1 MDIINDNEAKLY
13 KHFLTSSL
21 GSAMVMSIYTMA
33 DAVAIG
39 KGVGPLGLSALN
51 ITTPLLCVLISSSL
65 LFGIGGA
72 SLMSIQYGQGQTE
85 KGNRIFTSSCIGI
98 LIFTAIYWVI
108 YGVFMDRLISLLGG
122 TPAIYDYV
130 YSYMKWV
137 LRFLPV
143 LLLANFMSC
152 FVRNDNNPRLSMA
165 AVIGGGV
172 LNVFLDWLFVFPL
185 KMGMGGAALA
195 SMLGMLLS
203 LLIASSHF
211 LRKSCRLKFIKP
223 KSFIADF
230 KNILMTGISSFI
242 NEFSNGLIV
251 CLFNLQILRYSNEIT
266 LSVYGVISNCSIL
279 FCSMF
284 TGIGQAVQPL
294 ISVSYGAGKPERIK
308 KFKRYGITTALIMG
322 AVFTLIGV
330 VSPIGVMKVFTT
342 VSEETAAIGNTALR
356 MYFIAFIFMGINIIS
371 SYYMQAVIRN
381 TEAFIISFLRSIL
394 FSCTLVFIMPKLF
407 GISGIWTVM
416 PVSEALTAV
425 ISLILMKRKK

>member
-1 MDIINDNEAKLY
+1 
-13 KHFLTSSL
+13 
-21 GSAMVMSIYTMA
+21 
-33 DAVAIG
+33 
-39 KGVGPLGLSALN
+39 
-51 ITTPLLCVLISSSL
+51 
-65 LFGIGGA
+65 
-72 SLMSIQYGQGQTE
+72 
-85 KGNRIFTSSCIGI
+85 
-98 LIFTAIYWVI
+98 
-108 YGVFMDRLISLLGG
+108 MDRLISLLGG

-165 AVIGGGV
+165 AVIGGGI

-294 ISVSYGAGKPERIK
+294 ISISYGAGKPERIK
-308 KFKRYGITTALIMG
+308 KFKRYGIITALIMG

-425 ISLILMKRKK
+425 ISLILMKRKI

>member
-51 ITTPLLCVLISSSL
+51 ITTPLLCVLISSGL

-122 TPAIYDYV
+122 TPAIYGYV

-165 AVIGGGV
+165 AVIGGGI

>member
-13 KHFLTSSL
+13 KHFFTSSL

-51 ITTPLLCVLISSSL
+51 ITTPLLCVLISSGL

-165 AVIGGGV
+165 AVIGGGI

-322 AVFTLIGV
+322 AVFTLRGV